1 MTCLC
6 GDVEPS
12 SAESR
17 VSAAQ
22 SDAHRRRENSMDEM
36 PCTTGE
42 PATNDDFS
50 PSERRIA
57 AAQILARAVR
67 RLLIRATPAVEPGLP
82 PEPEANEG
90 AAK

>member
-1 MTCLC
+1 
-6 GDVEPS
+6 
-12 SAESR
+12 
-17 VSAAQ
+17 
-22 SDAHRRRENSMDEM
+22 MDEM

-50 PSERRIA
+50 PTERRIA

-67 RLLIRATPAVEPGLP
+67 RLLLRATRAVEPALP
-82 PEPEANEG
+82 PEPDATER